1 MACTSASPPAKTPSV
16 VLYNDSDLQHCF
28 VHVGSEKPAIES
40 AYGAALT
47 STHSPNAFFAID
59 TSRSDALQ
67 RLRPEQDSALPD
79 GALQPGGRVNLLAHE
94 NLGLLLNYFA
104 IGIFNGVLPALVY
117 PLFKIYLNQEGY
129 QSNATSS
136 LLNFAWYLKFPLG
149 FLSDSVPIRGYRRKP
164 YIYLGWSLLVVVMVA
179 LACMPTIEPYQRNGV
194 VVNADAA
201 AHSPSYV
208 IPLMLASIG
217 YLLADVACDGLM
229 VEYAHRECAS
239 TRGGALT
246 MVYGTRFCAELCGTL
261 VVALGLNSRDY
272 GGSFAFALPLRFLFA
287 GLAGVGVLAVVT
299 TRCHIR
305 EQRVV
310 IETMRSRLRGVG
322 RIIRHRAT
330 WQITLYGFLQFFT
343 LAFDVSPS
351 NTILFVWLQ
360 TPPLTKSL
368 FYCVNSAIYACATF
382 AMRNYLLHL
391 NWRHLVLVS
400 TVCGVLVG
408 LPTALVT
415 VFDVFRDKYF
425 YLAMEQVV
433 AFFDA
438 LAMMVRLLVIVEI
451 AEPGFESSTYALVTT
466 VYNLAIPVMTTVSNV
481 IGTAL
486 SVYDDDLA
494 RDTSSVRWHVAS
506 SFFVM
511 YGLRLVGSLV
521 ALPLLPQQKDHARE
535 LKLHGSSNALTG
547 ALIFTAFAG
556 VFLASL
562 TSNLLSIVES
572 TACLRFA
579 GGDGC

>member
-1 MACTSASPPAKTPSV
+1 MSRPSSPRSKAPMPPI
-16 VLYNDSDLQHCF
+16 VLYSDSDLHCS
-28 VHVGSEKPAIES
+28 VDIKSEKARSSGLPVDDT
-40 AYGAALT
+40 LT
-47 STHSPNAFFAID
+47 PVLSTGAFFAID
-59 TSRSDALQ
+59 TTRSQ
-67 RLRPEQDSALPD
+67 LPNDHDHDELAD
-79 GALQPGGRVNLLAHE
+79 GALQPGGRVDLLARE

-117 PLFKIYLNQEGY
+117 PLFKIYLNLEGY

-179 LACMPTIEPYQRNGV
+179 LAWMPTVEPYQRQGIVINP
-194 VVNADAA
+194 DAA
-201 AHSPSYV
+201 AQSPSYV

-229 VEYAHRECAS
+229 VEYAHRESAS

-246 MVYGTRFCAELCGTL
+246 MVYGARFCAELCGTL
-261 VVALGLNSRDY
+261 AIALGLNSRDY
-272 GGSFAFALPLRFLFA
+272 GGTFSFALPLRFLFA
-287 GLAGVGVLAVVT
+287 GLAGVGVLAVIA

-305 EQRVV
+305 DQRVV
-310 IETMRSRLRGVG
+310 AEPLRMRLRGVG
-322 RIIRHRAT
+322 RIIRHSAT

-351 NTILFVWLQ
+351 NTILFVWLK

-368 FYCVNSAIYACATF
+368 FYCVNSAIYASATF

-391 NWRHLVLVS
+391 NWRHIVCVS
-400 TVCGVLVG
+400 VICGISVG

-415 VFDVFRDKYF
+415 VFDVLRDRYF

-438 LAMMVRLLVIVEI
+438 VAMLVRLLVIVEI

-466 VYNLAIPVMTTVSNV
+466 VYNLAIPVMTTVSNL
-481 IGTAL
+481 IGTAFE
-486 SVYDDDLA
+486 VYDDDLQ
-494 RDTSSVRWHVAS
+494 RDKTAVRWHVAS

-521 ALPLLPQQKDHARE
+521 ALPLLPQQKDHACE
-535 LKLHGSSNALTG
+535 LKLRGSTNALTG
-547 ALIFTAFAG
+547 TLIFTAFAA
-556 VFLASL
+556 VFIASL
-562 TSNLLSIVES
+562 TSNLLSIFES
-572 TACLRFA
+572 TACLQFA
-579 GGDGC
+579 GGGGC